1 MKTKLGLMW
10 LVGTALLLAASA
22 SVAYPPE
29 KPEVPTTELSLRI
42 EEAQAYVR
50 LYEIRLRNAKVL
62 ADQEG
67 LKWDNVNAT
76 FAQLERA
83 HEKGAIS
90 DKSYREAKE
99 QFEWYRLQDKIEDWQ
114 EIEEE
119 LNIAKI
125 RLRMVERGMVVYGG
139 DKP

>member
-1 MKTKLGLMW
+1 MKTKSGLL
-10 LVGTALLLAASA
+10 LVVGAALFLAASA
-22 SVAYPPE
+22 SVAFPPD
-29 KPEVPTTELSLRI
+29 KPAAATSELSLRV

-50 LYEIRLRNAKVL
+50 LYEIRLLNAKVI
-62 ADQEG
+62 AEQEG

-83 HEKGAIS
+83 FEKGAIS
-90 DKSYREAKE
+90 DKSFREGKE
-99 QFEWYRLQDKIEDWQ
+99 QFEWYRLQDKIQDWQ